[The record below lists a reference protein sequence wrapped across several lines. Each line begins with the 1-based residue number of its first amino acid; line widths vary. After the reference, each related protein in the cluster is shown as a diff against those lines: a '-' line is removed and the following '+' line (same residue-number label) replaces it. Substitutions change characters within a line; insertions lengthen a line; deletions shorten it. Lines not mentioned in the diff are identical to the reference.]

1 MRYISALKKYNEGS
15 DKWCMPRKGSVD
27 YLKIIQMTKKNS
39 NSKSSSVKKSSSSS
53 SSSSSASKYSHSFT
67 SKSSSVNVP
76 RSKDYQIVDDNPKIY
91 LINAIGDGDCF
102 INAIFDYGLYT
113 GQLEVIYNRLINVEL
128 LILSKAAK
136 AAKADYGEGIEKA
149 RELFNGFSIVELT
162 DYIKKYNYHNDN
174 EGYSRIVNKSLHK
187 TDRKDVPSKYK
198 KLSKNLKYF
207 THEDKTERRKRGYD
221 KERKLF
227 TKAMKYIQVLY
238 IYTFGKKMFV
248 NRLNRS
254 MEIAISAEG
263 LEVLDW
269 DHTLINYLKNKY
281 YKRNGDLKAT
291 IDVNRLLDEYMK
303 IYAETD
309 GYFTGDDQIFIFR
322 NIFFKRIK
330 IKGNEDT
337 IIPRFWLN
345 NETIRSVNNSTKLFK
360 FLEKAKSKNSGSYK
374 FIEKEDNY
382 YNYIS
387 LLRDGEHYLLFV
399 VKAQTKFN
407 EFPNIITNI

>member
-1 MRYISALKKYNEGS
+1 MKYISALKKYNEGS
-15 DKWCMPRKGSVD
+15 DKWCMPRRGSAD

-39 NSKSSSVKKSSSSS
+39 NSKQSSAKKSS
-53 SSSSSASKYSHSFT
+53 SKYSHSFF

-76 RSKDYQIVDDNPKIY
+76 RSKDYQIVDDNPEIY

-113 GQLEVIYNRLINVEL
+113 GKLEIIYNRLINIEL

-136 AAKADYGEGIEKA
+136 ADYGEGIKKA

-174 EGYSRIVNKSLHK
+174 EGYSRIVNKSLYK

-207 THEDKTERRKRGYD
+207 THTHNISIKRGYD

-238 IYTFGKKMFV
+238 IYTFGKKMFL
-248 NRLNRS
+248 NRLKRS

-269 DHTLINYLKNKY
+269 DHTLINYLKKKY
-281 YKRNGDLKAT
+281 YKRNGELKAT
-291 IDVNRLLDEYMK
+291 IDLNRLLDEYMK

-337 IIPRFWLN
+337 IIQRFWLN

-407 EFPNIITNI
+407 EFPNIITNK

>member
-1 MRYISALKKYNEGS
+1 MKYISALKKYNEGS

-27 YLKIIQMTKKNS
+27 YLKIIKAMKENS
-39 NSKSSSVKKSSSSS
+39 NSKQSSAKKSTSSASS
-53 SSSSSASKYSHSFT
+53 LSSASKYSHSFT

-76 RSKDYQIVDDNPKIY
+76 RSKDYQIVDDNPEIY

-113 GQLEVIYNRLINVEL
+113 GHLEVIYNRLINVEL
-128 LILSKAAK
+128 LILSKASK
-136 AAKADYGEGIEKA
+136 TDYGDGIEKA
-149 RELFNGFSIVELT
+149 RELFNGFSIVPLK
-162 DYIKKYNYHNDN
+162 DYIKKYNYHNDKD
-174 EGYSRIVNKSLHK
+174 EYSRIVNKSLLK
-187 TDRKDVPSKYK
+187 TDKNDVPSKYK
-198 KLSKNLKYF
+198 KLSKKLKYF
-207 THEDKTERRKRGYD
+207 THGDKTERRKGGYD

-227 TKAMKYIQVLY
+227 SKAMKYIQVLY
-238 IYTFGKKMFV
+238 IYTIGKKMFL
-248 NRLNRS
+248 NRLKRS
-254 MEIAISAEG
+254 MDIAISAEG

-291 IDVNRLLDEYMK
+291 IDVNKLLDEYMK

-322 NIFFKRIK
+322 NIFFKLIK
-330 IKGNEDT
+330 IKGTEDT

-360 FLEKAKSKNSGSYK
+360 FFEKAKSNNTGSYK

-382 YNYIS
+382 YTYIS

-399 VKAQTKFN
+399 VKAQTKLN
-407 EFPNIITNI
+407 ELSNAIKN

>member
-1 MRYISALKKYNEGS
+1 MKYISALKKYNEGS
-15 DKWCMPRKGSVD
+15 DKWCMPRRGSVD

-39 NSKSSSVKKSSSSS
+39 NSKSSSAKKSSIKLSSS
-53 SSSSSASKYSHSFT
+53 SKYSHSFK

-76 RSKDYQIVDDNPKIY
+76 RSKDYEIVDDNPKIY

-113 GQLEVIYNRLINVEL
+113 GNLEVIYNRLINVEL
-128 LILSKAAK
+128 LILSKATK
-136 AAKADYGEGIEKA
+136 AANADYGKGIEKA
-149 RELFNGFSIVELT
+149 RELFNGFSIVRLK
-162 DYIKKYNYHNDN
+162 DYIKKYNYHNDK
-174 EGYSRIVNKSLHK
+174 EEYSRIVNNSLYK
-187 TDRKDVPSKYK
+187 IRRKDAPSKYK
-198 KLSKNLKYF
+198 KLSKNLRYF
-207 THEDKTERRKRGYD
+207 THGDKTERRKGGYD

-227 TKAMKYIQVLY
+227 SKAMKYIQVLY
-238 IYTFGKKMFV
+238 IYTIGKKMFL
-248 NRLNRS
+248 NRLKRS
-254 MEIAISAEG
+254 MDIAISAEG

-291 IDVNRLLDEYMK
+291 IDVNKLLDEYMK

-330 IKGNEDT
+330 LKGSEDT

-345 NETIRSVNNSTKLFK
+345 NETIISVNNSTKLFK
-360 FLEKAKSKNSGSYK
+360 FIEKAKSKNTGSYK
-374 FIEKEDNY
+374 FLEKEDNY

-399 VKAQTKFN
+399 VRAQTKLN
-407 EFPNIITNI
+407 EFPNILINKE

>member
-1 MRYISALKKYNEGS
+1 MKYISALKKYNDGS
-15 DKWCMPRKGSVD
+15 DKWCMPRRGSVD

-39 NSKSSSVKKSSSSS
+39 NSKSSTAKKSA
-53 SSSSSASKYSHSFT
+53 SSASSLSKYSHSFK

-76 RSKDYQIVDDNPKIY
+76 RSKDYEIVDDNPKIY

-136 AAKADYGEGIEKA
+136 AGYEEGIEKA
-149 RELFNGFSIVELT
+149 RELFDGFSIVQLT
-162 DYIKKYNYHNDN
+162 DYIKKYNYHNDK
-174 EGYSRIVNKSLHK
+174 EEYTRIVNKSLYK
-187 TDRKDVPSKYK
+187 THRKDVPSKYK

-207 THEDKTERRKRGYD
+207 THGDKTERRKGGYD

-227 TKAMKYIQVLY
+227 TKAMKYMQVLY
-238 IYTFGKKMFV
+238 IYTFGKKMFL
-248 NRLNRS
+248 NRLRRS
-254 MEIAISAEG
+254 MDIAISAEG

-291 IDVNRLLDEYMK
+291 IDVNKLLDEYMK

-330 IKGNEDT
+330 IKGTDNT

-345 NETIRSVNNSTKLFK
+345 NETILSVNNSTKLFK
-360 FLEKAKSKNSGSYK
+360 FLEKAKSKNTGSYK

-387 LLRDGEHYLLFV
+387 LLRDSEHYLLFV
-399 VKAQTKFN
+399 VRTQTKLK
-407 EFPNIITNI
+407 EFPNILINNKE